1 VILHQSFFYFEIW
14 ILTASVHDISYT
26 RYSQCQWNN
35 TSKHERYCLFD
46 SACMHACIYF
56 HWIPLKKSC
65 FEYGNI
71 FVVVFTISEIYE
83 SPILMMNINC
93 RNDHV
98 SDTGSGEPLILF
110 IIILP
115 VLFKSQFDRQPALME
130 NTLQYILLI
139 SFICIIT
146 CYMYD
151 NVNSIFSVL

>member
-1 VILHQSFFYFEIW
+1 
-14 ILTASVHDISYT
+14 
-26 RYSQCQWNN
+26 
-35 TSKHERYCLFD
+35 
-46 SACMHACIYF
+46 
-56 HWIPLKKSC
+56 
-65 FEYGNI
+65 
-71 FVVVFTISEIYE
+71 
-83 SPILMMNINC
+83 MNINC
-93 RNDHV
+93 MNDHV
-98 SDTGSGEPLILF
+98 SDTGSGEPLVLF